1 MRITTIKTTNS
12 ISEVENSDTSSTQY
26 TAVYFSSH
34 LECFFFK
41 LYKGENIVY

>member
-26 TAVYFSSH
+26 TAFYFSSH
-34 LECFFFK
+34 LERFFFNYIK
-41 LYKGENIVY
+41 VRI